1 LAPKTPAGKILTI
14 VYAVFGVPLMLLCLS
29 NLGQLLANAFQF
41 AYSHMC
47 CSRRRPKRTH
57 RHRQLRATPSAATA
71 APASPELVAIP
82 PPEQFKRM
90 PPPPPPRLTPLKPRV
105 LPPEARQLLLECAEY
120 SVSQGAEP
128 QALLTDLRRTPKEP
142 SAEELLCAQRLNR
155 FVSAFISNI
164 KKLKYLSESN
174 FFFFN
179 LW

>member
-57 RHRQLRATPSAATA
+57 RHRQLRATPSAAATA

-155 FVSAFISNI
+155 SVSAFFSNII
-164 KKLKYLSESN
+164 KKLAKKYSY

-179 LW
+179 